1 MLRMQMRQN
10 ISYLLKNAKIQVYS
24 ISRILNL
31 LLNIQMIWMIFI
43 KLLWNTIQIKITRY
57 WLLSNNKIS
66 PIVVELFIRD
76 KKLISFVF
84 IMKSYFSVSK
94 NIRLNSSQYFI
105 IKIPSKRESQQIAFN
120 HSWDIDF
127 RNIWKKFTVK
137 PYLFW

>member
-1 MLRMQMRQN
+1 MRQN
-10 ISYLLKNAKIQVYS
+10 ISCLLKNVKIQVYS

-43 KLLWNTIQIKITRY
+43 KLLWNTIQIKNTRY

-66 PIVVELFIRD
+66 PIVIELFIRD
-76 KKLISFVF
+76 RKLISFVF

-105 IKIPSKRESQQIAFN
+105 IKIPSKREPQQIAFN

-137 PYLFW
+137 PYFFW

>member
-1 MLRMQMRQN
+1 MRQN

-105 IKIPSKRESQQIAFN
+105 IKIPSERESQQIAFN
-120 HSWDIDF
+120 HSWDVDF